1 MIEGYNVIKSFDIL
15 ENKKRINQILL
26 EELAEKK
33 SIYKREEKEI
43 SFSYFIENDYAGG
56 IVGKVIF
63 STCYIDLFA
72 VKKKYRSKGIGRELF
87 NTVENYCRINSVKYI
102 YLTTQDYQA
111 LEFYL
116 HFGCK
121 VFGELPDVPFKNT
134 TNFFLIK
141 II

>member
-1 MIEGYNVIKSFDIL
+1 MIEGYSVIKSFDIL

-63 STCYIDLFA
+63 STCYIDL
-72 VKKKYRSKGIGRELF
+72 
-87 NTVENYCRINSVKYI
+87 
-102 YLTTQDYQA
+102 
-111 LEFYL
+111 
-116 HFGCK
+116 
-121 VFGELPDVPFKNT
+121 
-134 TNFFLIK
+134 
-141 II
+141 